1 MRRVTMNE
9 LDEYDLFTLNLED
22 PNNPCKDCDC
32 DDPSTCDKENEQ

>member
-22 PNNPCKDCDC
+22 PNNPCEDCDC